1 MKIAVIGYSGAGKS
15 TLARALGE
23 RLNCPVLHLD
33 SVYHG
38 PNWTKRSDGEIMQ
51 EIVDFLDSHDAW
63 VIDGEYSRFHF
74 ERRIKEAG
82 RVLIMDF
89 NRFTCLW
96 WAWKRSRCYRGQTR
110 PDMAE
115 GCTEKLDREFLN
127 WLLWKGRSKRRKLRL
142 KGIREKYPNKV
153 TVLKNQR
160 QIDRFLEELSC

>member
-15 TLARALGE
+15 TLARALGK
-23 RLNCPVLHLD
+23 RYGIPVLHLD

-38 PNWTKRSDGEIMQ
+38 LNWTRRSDGEVMQ

-63 VIDGEYSRFHF
+63 VIDGEYPRFHF
-74 ERRIKEAG
+74 ERRIEEAG
-82 RVLIMDF
+82 RIIIMDF

-96 WAWKRSRCYRGQTR
+96 RVWKRSRRYRGQTR
-110 PDMAE
+110 SDMAE
-115 GCTEKLDREFLN
+115 GCTEKLDRDFLN
-127 WLLWKGRSKRRKLRL
+127 WVLWKGRSNRRKLRL

-160 QIDRFLEELSC
+160 QIDRFLEGLSC

>member
-23 RLNCPVLHLD
+23 RLSCPVLHLD

-38 PNWTKRSDGEIMQ
+38 PNWTERNDGEVMG

-63 VIDGEYSRFHF
+63 VIDGEYPRFHF
-74 ERRIKEAG
+74 ERRIEEAD
-82 RVLIMDF
+82 RVIIMDF
-89 NRFTCLW
+89 NRFACLW
-96 WAWKRSRCYRGQTR
+96 RAWKRARRYRGQTR

-115 GCTEKLDREFLN
+115 GCTEKMDLEFLS

-142 KGIREKYPNKV
+142 KGICEKYPDKA

-160 QIDRFLEELSC
+160 QIDRYLEGLSC